1 MIRLLGV
8 PFDLCG
14 KKHGSR
20 LGPEAMRLAGEASD
34 PNMIGPWSLVEQLER
49 ASNQEVIDEGDVL
62 VTRHSFPQE
71 GLKEFH
77 AAVPVYRQLHETV
90 KGWVSGGHLP
100 IVMGGDHSISI
111 GSLSGALAATQGDL
125 AVLWIDAHADLNT
138 PGSSPSG
145 NLHGMPVSLLLG
157 LEESGSDVRARQ
169 WKVLQEEMV
178 PKYRLAKERI
188 AWLGLRD
195 LDEAEKARI
204 VDFKGCLARTMQDID
219 RMHLPTLVEQFH
231 SWMIRSKAKNLW
243 ISFDVDS
250 LDPTLAPGTGTMV
263 RGGLTYREGHFLA
276 ELLAEKLW
284 DPKAPYR
291 LAGLD
296 VVEVNPIVDSHN
308 ETAKVAV
315 EWLCSLFGKTIL

>member
-1 MIRLLGV
+1 
-8 PFDLCG
+8 
-14 KKHGSR
+14 
-20 LGPEAMRLAGEASD
+20 MRLAGEATEA
-34 PNMIGPWSLVEQLER
+34 NAVGPWSLIEQLER
-49 ASNQEVIDEGDVL
+49 ASSLEVVDEGDIL
-62 VTRHSFPQE
+62 VTRHAFPQE

-77 AAVPVYRQLHETV
+77 AAVPVYRQLRESV
-90 KGWVSGGHLP
+90 KSWVGGGHVP

-111 GSLSGALAATQGDL
+111 GSLAGALAATQGDL

-138 PGSSPSG
+138 PSSSPSG
-145 NLHGMPVSLLLG
+145 NLHGMPLSLLMG
-157 LEESGSDVRARQ
+157 LEETGSDARGSQ
-169 WKVLQEEMV
+169 WKMLQDEMV
-178 PKYRLAKERI
+178 PKYRLSKERV

-195 LDEAEKARI
+195 LDESEKSRI
-204 VDFKGCLARTMQDID
+204 IEFKGCFPRTMQDID
-219 RMHLPTLVEQFH
+219 RLQLPALVEQFH
-231 SWMIRSKAKNLW
+231 SWMIRSKAKHLW

-250 LDPTLAPGTGTMV
+250 LDPTLAPGTGTIV

-284 DPKAPYR
+284 DAKSPYR

-296 VVEVNPIVDSHN
+296 VVEVNPIIDSQN

>member
-14 KKHGSR
+14 PKHGSR
-20 LGPEAMRLAGEASD
+20 LGPEAMRLAGEIIDS
-34 PNMIGPWSLVEQLER
+34 NLIGPRSLTEQLER
-49 ASNQEVIDEGDVL
+49 ASGMEAIDEGDVL
-62 VTRHSFPQE
+62 VTRQAFPQE

-77 AAVPVYRQLHETV
+77 AAVPVYRQIHETV
-90 KGWVSGGHLP
+90 KNWVTGGHTP
-100 IVMGGDHSISI
+100 IVIGGDHSLSI
-111 GSLSGALAATQGDL
+111 GSVSGALAATQGDL

-138 PGSSPSG
+138 PASSPSG
-145 NLHGMPVSLLLG
+145 NLHGMPISLLLG
-157 LEESGSDVRARQ
+157 LDDPGTDERGRQ
-169 WKVLQEEMV
+169 WKLLRDEMV
-178 PKYRLAKERI
+178 PKYRLTPERI
-188 AWLGLRD
+188 SWLGLRD

-204 VDFKGCLARTMQDID
+204 LDFRGCLARTMQDID
-219 RMHLPTLVEQFH
+219 RTHLPGLVDQFH
-231 SWMIRSKAKNLW
+231 SWMIRNKAKNLW

-284 DPKAPYR
+284 DPKSPYR

-296 VVEVNPIVDSHN
+296 VVEVNPVIDSQN